1 MPAATPGVLLFL
13 GAVCIGAVVVI
24 VAVVLLFAVF
34 VPWRTRAGRWDSD
47 Q

>member
-1 MPAATPGVLLFL
+1 MPAATPGLWFFL
-13 GAVCIGAVVVI
+13 GAVCVGAVVVL
-24 VAVVLLFAVF
+24 VAVVVIFTTF